1 MCVKKAWRARG
12 MDDYIDEITLEC
24 TIRAPLAVHGIKFET
39 VTGVCVVL
47 ETGLI

>member
-1 MCVKKAWRARG
+1 VSLDASQSIIM
-12 MDDYIDEITLEC
+12 LELP
-24 TIRAPLAVHGIKFET
+24 PLAVHGIKFET